1 MEMRRVMNKS
11 KAITIGNGRS
21 AYGNSPGMSLLM
33 GDDARRNGSDSGEEH
48 RRGRRRQRTM
58 TIGSSE
64 SSSSSSSDNE
74 QHGTPFD
81 SNIKFS

>member
-21 AYGNSPGMSLLM
+21 TYGNSPGVSLLM
-33 GDDARRNGSDSGEEH
+33 GDSGDEN